1 MARITLTVR
10 TSSQTEMR
18 DITDDVRKQVKK
30 SGIREGLCVVSVPHT
45 TAAVTINESADP
57 AVRKDIL
64 MELNKIVP
72 LKDGYAHMEGN
83 SAAHI
88 KTLLTGSSV
97 SIPIEGGDLV
107 LGTWQAVYFC
117 EYDGGRSRRADISI
131 LPAGD

>member
-1 MARITLTVR
+1 MARVTLNVR
-10 TSSQTEMR
+10 TSSPTEMR
-18 DITDDVRKQVKK
+18 DITAEVRNHVKK
-30 SGIREGLCVVSVPHT
+30 SGVSEGLCVVSVPHT

-72 LKDGYAHMEGN
+72 LQDGYAHMEGN

-97 SIPIEGGDLV
+97 SIPVEGGDLV
-107 LGTWQAVYFC
+107 LGTWQAIYFC
-117 EYDGGRSRRADISI
+117 EYDGARSRKADITI
-131 LPAGD
+131 LSSGT

>member
-1 MARITLTVR
+1 MARVTLNVR
-10 TSSQTEMR
+10 TSSQTEMK
-18 DITDDVRKQVKK
+18 DITADVRNQVRK
-30 SGIREGLCVVSVPHT
+30 SGVSEGLCVVSVPHT

-72 LKDGYAHMEGN
+72 LRDGYAHMEGN

-97 SIPIEGGDLV
+97 SIPVEGGDLV
-107 LGTWQAVYFC
+107 LGTWQAIYFC
-117 EYDGGRSRRADISI
+117 EYDGGRSRKADIII
-131 LPAGD
+131 LSAGS